1 MSSDLALDPSD
12 PLNLLLHS
20 TPQNVQEDTQDS
32 SSDWSQLTNALWNSD
47 PDHGALKL
55 SYPDVLDYTPA
66 DPFTMNV
73 DICSFGIEPNML
85 HFDPT
90 KYQQQSFA
98 DVQYPYL
105 SASPGDMLS
114 SHYPFSFQAAL
125 DQAPMYSSSSSSISS
140 RSPSISPASPS
151 LETDRL
157 SIPSNSQVKSQATA
171 ASSAAVSQVAQETAE
186 ELAQRVRQTAGV
198 MLAVPMGAHLA
209 GNPSANIPLPSTPVQ
224 NKLPIPRLPRQ
235 NSRPHEKASSP
246 CGSSYASTSSAASTP
261 PPSTPP
267 MSSSSAVDQALVQM
281 QINLS
286 PVGIGPTM
294 GQMSSSR
301 PKTSHTTIERRYRT
315 NLNARIQ
322 SLRMAVPALRVLE
335 DRDSSEG
342 KKIKRAVKGGIMVKG
357 LPGATGI
364 VSPGEDG
371 TVIDVIDERGYVD
384 GVKVAR
390 KCSKA
395 NVLGKAV
402 EYIKVLKRR
411 EQRLRAEQ
419 TGLRALVAGLVGGP
433 ALLREWEREW
443 KDRFGGEERDELDAD
458 ELANNEAE
466 DEDTDEDDEDE
477 DGETGRKRKRGRVT
491 SSAATNVNGAAKKA
505 DAKDK
510 KTQQSTGQQQ
520 HPASGNATPSD
531 APAKRKR
538 GRPRKVPAP
547 VPPVSTASNMSS
559 SSQPLPADQDVNMMV
574 PTQQQ
579 PYQPQQYLLATFALF
594 SFFNSPLTQG
604 YSSPSHHHHQRP
616 GVVLNHPPLAY
627 APEIVHGLAGAA
639 EHQAASQVSNWGFN
653 EYSQVFQLVVSVLV
667 LLSMVMSWLRVGVAP
682 QGLSKSWLRR
692 IRSKVLETNKS
703 SGTDGHKNWLKV
715 GGEVV
720 LKKKV
725 SSRSGTLSLY
735 TCFQVGRAVSATK
748 SSPSLEDLCTFSLVL
763 HGTSSFIMN
772 ALLRGRSRVMWDRAK
787 VMCASLLRK
796 PGKHVHMYERLVL
809 DNIDVDEAA
818 TRLAS
823 NVIIPAQLG
832 LDMDQEPSPLK
843 VLGAIAVRDR
853 MKKHLAAAF
862 VKTAVAVD
870 KVVSDVNDNDDN
882 DDEEERQ
889 KTFSAASELGG
900 SLAQLGKIAERLC
913 RLVADGR
920 GQMVTV
926 SSDLVES
933 LANRDEQDEVSSL
946 ILALVL
952 YQRVFHSHDKGQWT
966 LLSPPPSPGG
976 RSSSTDPVFLLK
988 KTLGSGVFDEECVQ
1002 GLEDARDGAVDLIV
1016 EIERK
1021 RRH

>member
-1 MSSDLALDPSD
+1 MTFPTVLPRI
-12 PLNLLLHS
+12 
-20 TPQNVQEDTQDS
+20 QEDTQDS

-47 PDHGALKL
+47 SDHGSLKL

-105 SASPGDMLS
+105 SISPGDMCPL
-114 SHYPFSFQAAL
+114 SFQAAL
-125 DQAPMYSSSSSSISS
+125 QQAPILLKNLSNECGKLRESCSQYPW
-140 RSPSISPASPS
+140 RLISPGT
-151 LETDRL
+151 LL
-157 SIPSNSQVKSQATA
+157 
-171 ASSAAVSQVAQETAE
+171 
-186 ELAQRVRQTAGV
+186 
-198 MLAVPMGAHLA
+198 
-209 GNPSANIPLPSTPVQ
+209 
-224 NKLPIPRLPRQ
+224 LPISPCLPRRYNTNFRYQ
-235 NSRPHEKASSP
+235 NSRPHEKAPSP
-246 CGSSYASTSSAASTP
+246 SGSSYASTSSAASTP
-261 PPSTPP
+261 LPSTPP

-335 DRDSSEG
+335 DGDSSEG

-371 TVIDVIDERGYVD
+371 T
-384 GVKVAR
+384 
-390 KCSKA
+390 
-395 NVLGKAV
+395 
-402 EYIKVLKRR
+402 
-411 EQRLRAEQ
+411 
-419 TGLRALVAGLVGGP
+419 P
-433 ALLREWEREW
+433 
-443 KDRFGGEERDELDAD
+443 
-458 ELANNEAE
+458 
-466 DEDTDEDDEDE
+466 
-477 DGETGRKRKRGRVT
+477 
-491 SSAATNVNGAAKKA
+491 
-505 DAKDK
+505 
-510 KTQQSTGQQQ
+510 
-520 HPASGNATPSD
+520 
-531 APAKRKR
+531 
-538 GRPRKVPAP
+538 
-547 VPPVSTASNMSS
+547 
-559 SSQPLPADQDVNMMV
+559 
-574 PTQQQ
+574 
-579 PYQPQQYLLATFALF
+579 QPQKYLLATFALF
-594 SFFNSPLTQG
+594 SFFNSPLTQS

-616 GVVLNHPPLAY
+616 RVVLNHPPLAY
-627 APEIVHGLAGAA
+627 APEIVHGLAA
-639 EHQAASQVSNWGFN
+639 
-653 EYSQVFQLVVSVLV
+653 FQLIFSVLV

-682 QGLSKSWLRR
+682 QGTSKSWLRR
-692 IRSKVLETNKS
+692 IRSKKVLEINKS

-715 GGEVV
+715 GGEMV
-720 LKKKV
+720 LKEV

-735 TCFQVGRAVSATK
+735 TCFQVGCAVSASM

-763 HGTSSFIMN
+763 HGTGSFIVN
-772 ALLRGRSRVMWDRAK
+772 ALLRGRSRVMWNRAK
-787 VMCASLLRK
+787 VLCASLLRK
-796 PGKHVHMYERLVL
+796 PGKHVH
-809 DNIDVDEAA
+809 I
-818 TRLAS
+818 LAG

-832 LDMDQEPSPLK
+832 LDMDQEPSPLT

-853 MKKHLAAAF
+853 MKKHLIAAF
-862 VKTAVAVD
+862 VKTATADD
-870 KVVSDVNDNDDN
+870 KIASDVNDNDDN
-882 DDEEERQ
+882 DDEDERQ

-926 SSDLVES
+926 SSDLIES

-976 RSSSTDPVFLLK
+976 RSASTGPVFLLK

-1002 GLEDARDGAVDLIV
+1002 GLEDARDGTVDLLSKLRGRGDI
-1016 EIERK
+1016 I
-1021 RRH
+1021 